1 MTISITEKRKRKR
14 RKVSRKTYSLVNSTI
29 KHQLHGHSGGN
40 THSLS
45 HGGVA
50 TGDTELAKRTGT
62 GLLVAVLVLD
72 AELVL
77 QHDHVALVWLV
88 LHLALE
94 GGAQGV
100 KRVAARGDLLVG
112 REEAD
117 PAEAAE
123 DAVAVFVVGEGGLG
137 RDSPHQVLLIGGR
150 GAQDLPGGFLPGDR
164 RGEEVARL
172 VGQEANVNQ
181 GLDHLRETLVAQ
193 GATDDGL
200 GLGDLVALTE
210 GGRVTVRVA
219 HESEARVDVVGLSSG
234 HEVGT
239 SNTVLLAI
247 QVELGRVT
255 EGQQDT
261 AAGPRELVT
270 QRVVGVLGGGE
281 TTTVREE
288 GVDLAAFSVDFRYSL
303 DSVQVVDTLYPPRVK
318 SVERTL
324 ESRDTRQIIPGPIQS
339 RS

>member
-1 MTISITEKRKRKR
+1 M
-14 RKVSRKTYSLVNSTI
+14 
-29 KHQLHGHSGGN
+29 
-40 THSLS
+40 
-45 HGGVA
+45 
-50 TGDTELAKRTGT
+50 
-62 GLLVAVLVLD
+62 LD

-77 QHDHVALVWLV
+77 QHYHVALVRLV

-100 KRVAARGDLLVG
+100 ERVAARGDLLVG
-112 REEAD
+112 GEEAD

-137 RDSPHQVLLIGGR
+137 RDSPHQVLLVSGR
-150 GAQDLPGGFLPGDR
+150 GAQDLSGGFLPGGR

-172 VGQEANVNQ
+172 VGQEANVDQ
-181 GLDHLRETLVAQ
+181 GLDHLREALVAQ

-219 HESEARVDVVGLSSG
+219 HESEARVDVVGLSGG
-234 HEVGT
+234 HEVGA
-239 SNTVLLAI
+239 SNAVLLAI

-261 AAGPRELVT
+261 AAGPRELVA
-270 QRVVGVLGGGE
+270 QRVVRVLGGGE
-281 TTTVREE
+281 TTAVREE
-288 GVDLAAFSVDFRYSL
+288 GVDLAAFSVDFRDSL
-303 DSVQVVDTLYPPRVK
+303 DSVQVIDTLYPPHVK
-318 SVERTL
+318 SVESPL
-324 ESRDTRQIIPGPIQS
+324 
-339 RS
+339 